1 MKESRFKSR
10 DVLMEESLNEFCE
23 NNYENASLN
32 RIIKNAKVSKGS
44 FYYHFKNKE
53 DLYQHLLKRS
63 VEAKWAFISQYTK
76 EHTAEFE
83 KMDIF
88 DKFLYQAKA
97 GLLFAEKYPRYNKLA
112 NMFVKEKGT
121 PIYDKMVKVIGVD
134 SSELLKLMIRE
145 AYAADELDKSF
156 TLEFLIS
163 LLENLF
169 AQYDIIFKNTEGLER
184 NMDGLNQFVRF
195 LKTGLGTK

>member
-1 MKESRFKSR
+1 MRESRFKSR
-10 DVLMEESLNEFCE
+10 KALMKESLNEFCE

-53 DLYQHLLKRS
+53 DLYQHLLKQS
-63 VEAKWAFISQYTK
+63 VEAKWAFISQYTQ

-97 GLLFAEKYPRYNKLA
+97 GLLFAEKYPMYNKLA
-112 NMFVKEKGT
+112 NMFAKEKGT
-121 PIYDKMVKVIGVD
+121 PIYDKMVKVIGGD
-134 SSELLKLMIRE
+134 SSELLKQMIRE
-145 AYAADELDKSF
+145 AYAANELDKSF
-156 TLEFLIS
+156 TLEFLTS

-169 AQYDIIFKNTEGLER
+169 AQYDVIFNDTEGLER
-184 NMDGLNQFVRF
+184 NIDSLNEFIRF

>member
-1 MKESRFKSR
+1 MKESKFKSR
-10 DVLMEESLNEFCE
+10 EALMEESLNEFCE
-23 NNYENASLN
+23 NNYEIASLN

-53 DLYQHLLKRS
+53 DLYQHLLQQS

-76 EHTAEFE
+76 EHTAKFE

-88 DKFLYQAKA
+88 EKFLYQAKA

-112 NMFVKEKGT
+112 NMFSKEKGT
-121 PIYDKMVKVIGVD
+121 PIFDKMVKVIGGD
-134 SSELLKLMIRE
+134 SSELLKQMIRE

-156 TLEFLIS
+156 SLEFLIS

-169 AQYDIIFKNTEGLER
+169 TKYDVFIDDTEGLER
-184 NMDGLNQFVRF
+184 NMDGLNEFIRF
-195 LKTGLGTK
+195 LKTGLGAK